1 MAAFIAL
8 PSPNA
13 SRRRDTASIAGSA
26 PPGHTPIPQP
36 THAFLNV
43 PYDPPYEP
51 LYLAFIAGLAAY
63 GLVPRATLEIP
74 GAQRRLDRIAELIT
88 DCRYSFHDLSRTQT
102 SGPAPRVPR
111 FNMPFELGLAVQRSI
126 QSPRRHQWFVFEER
140 RHRITRSLSDLNGT
154 DPYIHWGD
162 PDRLLV
168 ELSNALVRSS
178 AEPPLASL
186 RKIHE
191 VVRRAARVLKRDY
204 GTLYAA
210 RPFKEVVLAATQT
223 AEALR

>member
-13 SRRRDTASIAGSA
+13 RRRRDTASIAGSG
-26 PPGHTPIPQP
+26 PPGHTPIPQS

-51 LYLAFIAGLAAY
+51 LYLAFIGGLAAY

-74 GAQRRLDRIAELIT
+74 GAQRRLDRIADLI
-88 DCRYSFHDLSRTQT
+88 
-102 SGPAPRVPR
+102 A
-111 FNMPFELGLAVQRSI
+111 
-126 QSPRRHQWFVFEER
+126 
-140 RHRITRSLSDLNGT
+140 
-154 DPYIHWGD
+154 
-162 PDRLLV
+162 
-168 ELSNALVRSS
+168 SS

-210 RPFKEVVLAATQT
+210 RPFKEVVLAAMQT

>member
-1 MAAFIAL
+1 VCRSSELEKSFSWWNASAARGMAAFIAL

-13 SRRRDTASIAGSA
+13 SRRRDTASIAGSG
-26 PPGHTPIPQP
+26 PPGS
-36 THAFLNV
+36 HA
-43 PYDPPYEP
+43 DS
-51 LYLAFIAGLAAY
+51 
-63 GLVPRATLEIP
+63 ATD
-74 GAQRRLDRIAELIT
+74 A
-88 DCRYSFHDLSRTQT
+88 
-102 SGPAPRVPR
+102 RVP
-111 FNMPFELGLAVQRSI
+111 QRSLRPALRAAV
-126 QSPRRHQWFVFEER
+126 SRLHCGSCSLRPGTKGHARDPRCPAQARPDRRKFVFEER

-178 AEPPLASL
+178 AEPPLPSL

-191 VVRRAARVLKRDY
+191 VVRRATRVLKRDY